1 MPDPGPRSYVCFLF
15 LRILDNVHVK
25 LRPLKWPQV
34 PTGNI
39 PPMNPMTYDIGDPSS
54 HQEWAKI
61 TANRIANDPE
71 FQEELLRGS
80 DYSLKRLRTPE
91 PDLGA
96 RPSQWTAESE
106 DRDGADPHS
115 RRTKRRKI
123 IEEGETGDR
132 AAAQRGETQ
141 EPRVRRTPAITE
153 DKSKLGNQGLR
164 SETHVVPSQGV
175 YHPLSPGPAIT
186 EATLGPTELRDQAWR
201 EGGQSISEGTEDAH
215 DEEETDEERWARLMY
230 REGGRWRCRGCD
242 GRAFSDRSTLQ
253 RHCRSSA
260 HAKQRDMRKCP
271 LCEKSYR
278 RQSGLNRH
286 LKAKHA

>member
-1 MPDPGPRSYVCFLF
+1 
-15 LRILDNVHVK
+15 
-25 LRPLKWPQV
+25 
-34 PTGNI
+34 
-39 PPMNPMTYDIGDPSS
+39 MNPMIYDIGDPSGL
-54 HQEWAKI
+54 QEWAEI

-96 RPSQWTAESE
+96 GPSQWTAESE
-106 DRDGADPHS
+106 DPDGSDLHS
-115 RRTKRRKI
+115 RRTKRRRT

-141 EPRVRRTPAITE
+141 EPRVRRTPANQNDT
-153 DKSKLGNQGLR
+153 SKLGNQGLR

-175 YHPLSPGPAIT
+175 YRPLSLGPAIT

-201 EGGQSISEGTEDAH
+201 EGGQGISEVTEVTEDAH

-286 LKAKHA
+286 LKVKHA